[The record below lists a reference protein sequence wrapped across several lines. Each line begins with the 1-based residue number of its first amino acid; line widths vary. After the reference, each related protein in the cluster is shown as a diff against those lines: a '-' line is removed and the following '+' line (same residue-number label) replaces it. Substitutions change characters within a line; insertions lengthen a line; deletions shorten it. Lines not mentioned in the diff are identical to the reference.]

1 MVKPLPRQQAL
12 QQAVTTHHPIIPG
25 VLALQVLGRRGQGL
39 PPSREELRVDVWG
52 GRHVAGGGEWLE
64 ERRGR
69 VQGPLCAAVPSF
81 PQGTQA
87 MQRWRSLTAVP
98 VIVVALPFKVVII
111 SVILALLVLTV
122 ISLIILIVLW
132 QKVKEE
138 SVPRLPQWYPCV
150 RVAGKSK
157 AVSSCWHG
165 LDDVP
170 PVPGSMGL
178 HQSLHAPGV
187 CRQDGE

>member
-1 MVKPLPRQQAL
+1 
-12 QQAVTTHHPIIPG
+12 
-25 VLALQVLGRRGQGL
+25 
-39 PPSREELRVDVWG
+39 
-52 GRHVAGGGEWLE
+52 
-64 ERRGR
+64 

-81 PQGTQA
+81 PQGTEA
-87 MQRWRSLTAVP
+87 MQRCRILTTIP
-98 VIVVALPFKVVII
+98 VIIVALPFKVVII

-138 SVPRLPQWYPCV
+138 SAPRMPQCYPRI
-150 RVAGKSK
+150 RVDGRSK

-170 PVPGSMGL
+170 LMPGTTGL
-178 HQSLHAPGV
+178 HQSWDVPGV
-187 CRQDGE
+187 CRLDRE